1 MAGKNIIKTFLQ
13 NVINSCINNADFIN
27 SVLLSSDSK
36 MSVNKE
42 KKIRKNYESN
52 RLGDGKYM
60 KEYKKEK

>member
-1 MAGKNIIKTFLQ
+1 MVGKNIIKTFLQ

-42 KKIRKNYESN
+42 KKIWEKNYESN
-52 RLGDGKYM
+52 RLGDGKYIRV
-60 KEYKKEK
+60 